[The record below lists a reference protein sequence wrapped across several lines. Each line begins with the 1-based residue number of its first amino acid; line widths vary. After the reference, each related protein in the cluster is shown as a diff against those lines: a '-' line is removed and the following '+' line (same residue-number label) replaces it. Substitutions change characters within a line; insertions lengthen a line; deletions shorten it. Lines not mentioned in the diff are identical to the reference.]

1 MMSVPFLAGGL
12 GVGVGLFLLGMW
24 LTIDGLKLAAG
35 PALERILARST
46 GTRLRL
52 NQPAAEAVT
61 AAESQPA

>member
-1 MMSVPFLAGGL
+1 MSVPLLIAGLAA
-12 GVGVGLFLLGMW
+12 GVGLFLLGMW
-24 LTIDGLKLAAG
+24 LMTDGLKLAAG

-61 AAESQPA
+61 AGEPQPA